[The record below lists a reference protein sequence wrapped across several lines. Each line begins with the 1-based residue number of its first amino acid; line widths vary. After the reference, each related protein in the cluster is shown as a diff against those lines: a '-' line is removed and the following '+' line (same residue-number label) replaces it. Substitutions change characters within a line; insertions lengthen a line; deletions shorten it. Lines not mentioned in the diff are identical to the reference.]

1 MLKKALF
8 ALLLF
13 AWAIAALA
21 EDRNQALFAAAAS
34 GQLERLDSLLE
45 RGADV
50 NSRNSAGRTPLMA
63 AAFSGNVR
71 VIRKLLAFGADPNVM
86 DQRGVT
92 ALAEASAQGYEEA
105 VKALIAGGAD
115 VFAKEKSG
123 LTLIERARKSGHE
136 RIAAILEKAA
146 MIKPVSA
153 GTTDDESSADKKPN
167 DFNN

>member
-8 ALLLF
+8 TLLL
-13 AWAIAALA
+13 IAGATASLA
-21 EDRNQALFAAAAS
+21 EDRNQSLFAAAAS
-34 GQLERLDSLLE
+34 GQLERLDSLLAQ
-45 RGADV
+45 GADV

-71 VIRKLLAFGADPNVM
+71 VIRKLLAFGADPNAA

-105 VKALIAGGAD
+105 VRALIAGGAD

-123 LTLIERARKSGHE
+123 LTLIERAKKSGHE

-146 MIKPVSA
+146 TIKPASE
-153 GTTDDESSADKKPN
+153 GTTDDETSAGKKPN
-167 DFNN
+167 GVNN